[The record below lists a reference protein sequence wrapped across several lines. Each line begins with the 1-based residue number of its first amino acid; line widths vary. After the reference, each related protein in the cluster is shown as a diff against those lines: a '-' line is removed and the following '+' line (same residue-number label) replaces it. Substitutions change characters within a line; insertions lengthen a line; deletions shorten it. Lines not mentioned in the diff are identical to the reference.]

1 MKVSDTAGSIIA
13 HRNDGMGA
21 RVIAILNAIRVA
33 RDYDLPYYVGWTTH
47 GRTREEVRDPSFIFH
62 PDYIKDKF
70 FDVTIMSEIY
80 DNLIDLS
87 TVDAKTWTE
96 AKFRKAA
103 AKGKSFM
110 SGAAMGVT
118 VLPWEDAAEVTARL
132 PDCID
137 ELRFS
142 APVAEMVDKI
152 IRVFAGKKLTAYHI
166 RRGDIIH
173 DPIASNKL
181 WPNKFIPREFYEQHL
196 ALTLKDPAGVPPS
209 SGPV

>member
-1 MKVSDTAGSIIA
+1 
-13 HRNDGMGA
+13 MGA
-21 RVIAILNAIRVA
+21 RVIAMLNAIRVA

-132 PDCID
+132 YRRTPLFRPCRRNGRQDYQSLCRQKTDRLSHPPWRYYPRPDCVQQ
-137 ELRFS
+137 
-142 APVAEMVDKI
+142 A
-152 IRVFAGKKLTAYHI
+152 
-166 RRGDIIH
+166 
-173 DPIASNKL
+173 
-181 WPNKFIPREFYEQHL
+181 L
-196 ALTLKDPAGVPPS
+196 AKQVYS
-209 SGPV
+209 